1 MTIAPR
7 GYGAIF
13 GFTFY
18 NMKPR
23 FNPEVG
29 SEQIILIHFA
39 GESFGVFLRKPGI
52 VRTFIHFYLMKN
64 STIKKT

>member
-39 GESFGVFLRKPGI
+39 GESFGLFLRKPGI
-52 VRTFIHFYLMKN
+52 GKQ
-64 STIKKT
+64 STHIYICM